1 MIYEVTATKIYTFYV
16 QANSG
21 DEACSFVDQEDV
33 PNWEDHAIRTEL
45 DISSDELNGVNVTW
59 LDRNFNPV
67 D

>member
-21 DEACSFVDQEDV
+21 DEACEFVNQEQTAD
-33 PNWEDHAIRTEL
+33 WEDHAMHTEL
-45 DISSDELNGVNVTW
+45 GISSDELNGVNVTW